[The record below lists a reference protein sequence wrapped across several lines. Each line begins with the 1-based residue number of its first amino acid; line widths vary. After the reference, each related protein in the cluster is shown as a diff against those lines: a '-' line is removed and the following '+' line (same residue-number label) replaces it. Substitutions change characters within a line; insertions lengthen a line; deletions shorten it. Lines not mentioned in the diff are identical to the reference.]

1 LASATSYSIIE
12 TAKANNLSLTGI
24 CVISLKSS
32 PITKMVIKF
41 INFCQRK
48 LTLILSPGSEV
59 WAKRGDTTHS
69 ASFGDCLIYA
79 TVKHSN
85 IKEIVTSDK
94 HFNSFDLKVTHC

>member
-1 LASATSYSIIE
+1 TPGTQIQNEEILR
-12 TAKANNLSLTGI
+12 KA
-24 CVISLKSS
+24 LK
-32 PITKMVIKF
+32 IYCT
-41 INFCQRK
+41 
-48 LTLILSPGSEV
+48 
-59 WAKRGDTTHS
+59 DS